1 MEESADKSAE
11 WSGEDME
18 ESLLEYEAETA
29 EGEGEAAGGDV
40 RGIGGKW
47 CGRQTGGCSVWQ
59 ERHHDTTSVAADEAK
74 REAAMGPGQR

>member
-29 EGEGEAAGGDV
+29 EGEEEAAGGDG
-40 RGIGGKW
+40 RGQI
-47 CGRQTGGCSVWQ
+47 C
-59 ERHHDTTSVAADEAK
+59 
-74 REAAMGPGQR
+74 